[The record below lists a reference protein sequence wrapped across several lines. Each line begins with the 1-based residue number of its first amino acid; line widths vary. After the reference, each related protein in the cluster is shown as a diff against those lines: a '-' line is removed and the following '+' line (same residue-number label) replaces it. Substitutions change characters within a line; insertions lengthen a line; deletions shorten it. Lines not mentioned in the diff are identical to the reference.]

1 MHIINFDRQRNRG
14 AQFGYG
20 NNGNQKSGPTLGKVN
35 KPINDNLMHIFKL
48 APIASPTI
56 RNFALLIIKINLAK
70 KSEIKIP
77 AR

>member
-1 MHIINFDRQRNRG
+1 
-14 AQFGYG
+14 
-20 NNGNQKSGPTLGKVN
+20 
-35 KPINDNLMHIFKL
+35 MHIFKL